1 MGVLRR
7 CCIRPHSRGDAG
19 YRAGMVSDDVTRR
32 VALVTGSS
40 RGIGA
45 ETARQLATQGVRVAV
60 TYREKARRA
69 EQVVQEIED
78 RGGARQPSAL
88 ISLTATPST
97 S

>member
-1 MGVLRR
+1 
-7 CCIRPHSRGDAG
+7 
-19 YRAGMVSDDVTRR
+19 MVSDYVTRR

-78 RGGARQPSAL
+78 RGGRAAAFGADLTDRHAVHLLMSAVREEL
-88 ISLTATPST
+88 AGST
-97 S
+97 WSC